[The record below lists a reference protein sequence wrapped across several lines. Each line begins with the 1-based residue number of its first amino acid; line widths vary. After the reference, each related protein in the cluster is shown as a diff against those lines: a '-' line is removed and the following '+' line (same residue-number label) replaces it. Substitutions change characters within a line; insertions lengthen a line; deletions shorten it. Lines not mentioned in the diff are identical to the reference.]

1 VKKNIVLIP
10 NFVTKKLRTDGDSRL
25 GL

>member
-1 VKKNIVLIP
+1 MLIP

-25 GL
+25 GLW